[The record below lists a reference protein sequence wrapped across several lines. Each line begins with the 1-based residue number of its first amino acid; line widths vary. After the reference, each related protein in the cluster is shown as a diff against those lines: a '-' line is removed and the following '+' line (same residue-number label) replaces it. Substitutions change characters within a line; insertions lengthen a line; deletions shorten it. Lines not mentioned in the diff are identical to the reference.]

1 MTKKTYIELAKD
13 LGRIL
18 SYNEGDCHLV
28 WQTIHVMCGALK
40 VDNPLFDKQRFIDAI
55 NKEIIS

>member
-18 SYNEGDCHLV
+18 GDSDGNTV
-28 WQTIHVMCGALK
+28 VAWQAIHAMCSAMRI
-40 VDNPLFDKQRFIDAI
+40 DNQSFDKQRFIDAI
-55 NKEIIS
+55 NKEII